1 MSGISFG
8 TDGWRAVIAEDF
20 TFSNLRLC
28 AQAVAD
34 WLKEQGTAAGGQ
46 FIGYDTRF
54 LSEEFAAAVAE
65 VYAANDIPVW
75 LALKAIPTPVVS
87 YGITHLKAS
96 GGVVI
101 TASHNPAIYNGF
113 KYKSADGAS
122 APTEDIVGIERH
134 IARLVSECMTPR
146 TMPLEDAERQGKVKR
161 WDPDADFFARM
172 ESLVDIDGIRRSGMR
187 IAYDAMHGAGA
198 GYFHALLSPGVA
210 LTEINGERNPL
221 FPGINP
227 EPITRNLTGLSNLMQ
242 TGRFD
247 VGIATDG
254 DADRIGL
261 VDERGVFLNQLQVF
275 SLLAFYLLEVRGERR
290 PIVRTVTSS
299 SMLDRLGEQYG
310 VKVYET
316 RVGFKYVA
324 PMMLKVDAA
333 IGGEESGGYGFRG
346 HVPER
351 DGILA
356 ALMFLDFMVKT
367 GKKPSQLLQWLF
379 SKVGAHYYDRND
391 YHTTSE
397 LKEALRCRL
406 DGDPPRQID
415 GEAVCKMDTTDGFRF
430 FFADGSWLL
439 MRFSGTEPL
448 IRVYCETQ
456 KSEKVASLLAAGR
469 GLLESCSL
477 GKG

>member
-8 TDGWRAVIAEDF
+8 TDGWRAVIADDF
-20 TFSNLRLC
+20 TFANLRTC

-34 WLKEQGTAAGGQ
+34 WLKEQGTADRGQ

-54 LSEEFAAAVAE
+54 LSEDFAAAVAE
-65 VYAANDIPVW
+65 VYAANGIHVW
-75 LALKAIPTPVVS
+75 LAPKPVPTPVVS
-87 YGITHLKAS
+87 YGITHLKAA

-101 TASHNPAIYNGF
+101 TASHNPAAYNGF

-122 APTEDIVGIERH
+122 APTQEIEGIERH
-134 IARLVSECMTPR
+134 IARLTSGHTLPK
-146 TMPLEDAERQGKVKR
+146 TMPLEEAKARGLVEL
-161 WDPDADFFARM
+161 WDPDGDFFARM
-172 ESLVDIDGIRRSGMR
+172 KSLVDVEGIRRSGLR
-187 IAYDAMHGAGA
+187 IGYDAMHGAGA
-198 GYFHALLSPGVA
+198 GYLRSLLGPGMA
-210 LTEINGERNPL
+210 ITEINGERNPL
-221 FPGINP
+221 FPGVNP
-227 EPITRNLTGLSNLMQ
+227 EPITRNLAGLAALMQ

-247 VGIATDG
+247 VGIANDG

-261 VDERGVFLNQLQVF
+261 MDERGVFLNQLQVF

-299 SMLDRLGEQYG
+299 SMLDRLGELYG

-324 PMMLKVDAA
+324 PVMLEVDAA

-351 DGILA
+351 DGVLA

-379 SKVGAHYYDRND
+379 SKVGTHYYDRND
-391 YHTTSE
+391 YHTTPA
-397 LKEALRCRL
+397 LKEALLCRL
-406 DGDPPRQID
+406 RDDPLKRISGQD
-415 GEAVCKMDTTDGFRF
+415 VTRVDNTDGFRY

-439 MRFSGTEPL
+439 IRFSGTEPL
-448 IRVYCETQ
+448 IRVYCETRRPEQ
-456 KSEKVASLLAAGR
+456 VPDLLEAGR
-469 GLLESCSL
+469 SLLESCRV
-477 GKG
+477 KE